1 MKSALSA
8 NLRELR
14 QKRGMKQAEIAG
26 LMGTTDKNWSSYER
40 GITEPNIA
48 TLVKIAKIFGISVD
62 TLIGADTHKFRH
74 TDESS
79 KTEVGEPKEKYS
91 FGPRAA
97 LGELHTRMNGL
108 ESRLSLLEAQ
118 ERKRRK
124 K

>member
-1 MKSALSA
+1 MKSSLSV
-8 NLRELR
+8 NLKELR
-14 QKRGMKQAEIAG
+14 QKRGLKQAEIAD

-48 TLVKIAKIFGISVD
+48 ALVKIAKIFGVSVD
-62 TLIGADTHKFRH
+62 TLIGADTHKFSH
-74 TDESS
+74 ADDFP
-79 KTEVGEPKEKYS
+79 KTEVNEPKEKYS
-91 FGPRAA
+91 FRSRAA

-108 ESRLSLLEAQ
+108 ESRLLLLEAQ